1 MCYTALAE
9 NGELQKRVTKAHM
22 TLSRCVLCPQA
33 CGVDRLTG
41 ETGFCRAGRTVK
53 VASFGPHYGE
63 EPPLVGR
70 GGSGAI
76 FFAYCNLRCVFCQNY
91 NISQIGEG
99 SEMTTAELSRVM
111 LGLQERGCEN
121 VNLVTPTHY
130 VPQILEA
137 LRQAAE
143 RGLRIPLVYNCGSYE
158 CLETLLLLDG
168 VIDIYLPDSK
178 YSDAEKARRYSG
190 VEDYPLYMFA
200 ALREMHRQVGD
211 LQLDK
216 RGVAVRGLMIRHLV
230 LPGDIAGTA
239 EVLRFIATELSRE
252 TYVNLMSQYYPAYQ
266 AQRIPEIN
274 RRPSGAEL
282 LRAAALARE
291 WGLTRVEY

>member
-1 MCYTALAE
+1 
-9 NGELQKRVTKAHM
+9 
-22 TLSRCVLCPQA
+22 VLCPQA
-33 CGVDRLTG
+33 CGVDRLAG
-41 ETGFCRAGRTVK
+41 ETGFCRAGKTVK
-53 VASFGPHYGE
+53 VAGFGPHHGE
-63 EPPLVGR
+63 EAALVGR
-70 GGSGAI
+70 GGSGTI

-91 NISQIGEG
+91 NISQFGEG
-99 SEMTTAELSRVM
+99 SEMTAAELGRVM

-137 LRQAAE
+137 LQQAAE

-158 CLETLLLLDG
+158 CLETLRLLDG
-168 VIDIYLPDSK
+168 IIDIYLPDSK
-178 YSDAEKARRYSG
+178 YSSAEKARRYSG

-239 EVLRFIATELSRE
+239 EVLRFIATELSRQ
-252 TYVNLMSQYYPAYQ
+252 TYVNLMNQYYPAYQ
-266 AQRIPEIN
+266 ANCFPEIN
-274 RRPSGAEL
+274 RRPAGDEL

-291 WGLTRVEY
+291 LGLTRVEY